1 MCFRFAPERTVM
13 CKLAFTFMPHK
24 SSDKKFLQI
33 THLTFFSTTTYI
45 NCAVRVW
52 VLCIAFTEKACVNF
66 QKRSHLLLIRIEF
79 MQRFPQL
86 QITKQSIKPES

>member
-1 MCFRFAPERTVM
+1 MCFRFAPERTVL
-13 CKLAFTFMPHK
+13 CKLAFTFIPHK
-24 SSDKKFLQI
+24 SSDRKFLQI

-45 NCAVRVW
+45 NCAIRVW

-66 QKRSHLLLIRIEF
+66 QKRSHLLLIRVDF

>member
-13 CKLAFTFMPHK
+13 CKLALTFIPHK
-24 SSDKKFLQI
+24 SSDRKFLQI
-33 THLTFFSTTTYI
+33 SHLTFFSTTTYI

-66 QKRSHLLLIRIEF
+66 QKRSHLLLILVDF

-86 QITKQSIKPES
+86 QITKQTIKPES

>member
-33 THLTFFSTTTYI
+33 THLTFFSTKTYI

-66 QKRSHLLLIRIEF
+66 QKRSHLLLIRVDF

-86 QITKQSIKPES
+86 QITKQSIKPEC